1 VLEAPVAAATESGC
15 GATSTGGI
23 RDLYVRRRKERDE
36 AHLPTQRPEACSEA
50 WFPAQDVNSRRP
62 GHHQGSPASWSR
74 ASVRL
79 GRAPGGAATPP
90 RSRLGTR
97 PNGDETVPDVPF
109 GRVSGRG
116 SFTALRRS
124 RRRGRSG
131 PVAVHYEPALP
142 ADECRR
148 VAYSVPRRVGRAT
161 ERNRY
166 RRQLRAVAREVASEV
181 PPGAYLIGVEPGVR
195 NVSFQE
201 LRRRVIE
208 AMQRASG
215 SAER

>member
-1 VLEAPVAAATESGC
+1 MTPCRSYLDA
-15 GATSTGGI
+15 
-23 RDLYVRRRKERDE
+23 
-36 AHLPTQRPEACSEA
+36 
-50 WFPAQDVNSRRP
+50 
-62 GHHQGSPASWSR
+62 SPI
-74 ASVRL
+74 
-79 GRAPGGAATPP
+79 
-90 RSRLGTR
+90 
-97 PNGDETVPDVPF
+97 GDDGVPDVRF

-116 SFTALRRS
+116 SFLALRRS

-148 VAYSVPRRVGRAT
+148 VAYSVPRRVGKAT
-161 ERNRY
+161 ERNRC
-166 RRQLRAVAREVASEV
+166 RRQLRAVAREAVSDV

-215 SAER
+215 VVER